1 MFAILSLSLTAFF
14 DGLLYNL
21 VFCRLHELMNFEDS
35 PAFARNLDQ
44 QDPLAHL
51 RDAFHIPTIKGSGE
65 PEIYL
70 CGNSLGLQPKLTSQY
85 LNDELHK
92 WQTLGVKGHFDCE
105 FPWMPYHEFLTEES
119 ARLVGAK
126 PTEVVC
132 MNSLTA
138 NLHFLMV
145 SFYRPTAKRFKV
157 LIEDHAFPSDHYAVE
172 SQVRFHG
179 HDPNEAMVLLKPRA
193 GEECLRLEDILA
205 TIDDHADELALIML
219 PGVQYYTGQVFDMQ
233 AICDAAQHHD
243 ITVGFDLAHA
253 TGNIEMQ
260 LHEWGVDFAAW
271 CTYKYLNSGP
281 GSVAGCFVHE
291 KHHDDPD
298 LPRFAGWWGHDKATR
313 FKMENHFIPIQSA
326 EGWQL
331 SNPPIL
337 SLAAI
342 RASLDTFKLAGGI
355 GPLRNKSKQLT
366 AYLRFLLNNRL
377 GKHIDIIT
385 PDESLSGCQ
394 LSICVRSDDKSG
406 QQVFEAIEAAGV
418 TCDWR
423 EPNVIRVAPVPLY
436 NSFTDCLRFV
446 DILEAAL

>member
-1 MFAILSLSLTAFF
+1 
-14 DGLLYNL
+14 
-21 VFCRLHELMNFEDS
+21 MNFEDS
-35 PAFARNLDQ
+35 MAFAEKLDQ
-44 QDPLAHL
+44 QDPLAHM
-51 RDAFHIPTIKGSGE
+51 RAEFHIPIIKGTDQN
-65 PEIYL
+65 EIYF
-70 CGNSLGLQPKLTSQY
+70 CGNSLGLQPKLTAQY

-105 FPWMPYHEFLTEES
+105 FPWMPYHEYLAAES
-119 ARLVGAK
+119 AQLVGAE
-126 PTEVVC
+126 PSEVVC

-145 SFYRPTAKRFKV
+145 SFYRPTDKKYKV
-157 LIEDHAFPSDHYAVE
+157 LLEDHAFPSDHYAVE
-172 SQVRFHG
+172 SQVKFHG
-179 HDPNEAMVLLKPRA
+179 HDPDDAMILLKPRA
-193 GEECLRLEDILA
+193 GEECLHSEDILA
-205 TIDDHADELALIML
+205 TIDAHADELALILL

-233 AICDAAQHHD
+233 AIADAAQHHD

-253 TGNIEMQ
+253 AGNVAMQ
-260 LHEWGVDFAAW
+260 LHDWGVDFAAW

-291 KHHDDPD
+291 KHHDNTE

-313 FKMENHFIPIQSA
+313 FKMENHFIPIQTA

-342 RASLDTFKLAGGI
+342 RASLDTFKQAGGI
-355 GPLRNKSKQLT
+355 SVLRDKSKQLT

-377 GKHIDIIT
+377 ADRVEIIT
-385 PDESLSGCQ
+385 PDEPLSGCQ
-394 LSICVRSDDKSG
+394 LSICVNSNNKTG
-406 QQVFEAIEAAGV
+406 QQVFDAIELAGV

-436 NSFTDCLRFV
+436 NSYQDCVRFV
-446 DILEAAL
+446 DILEASL